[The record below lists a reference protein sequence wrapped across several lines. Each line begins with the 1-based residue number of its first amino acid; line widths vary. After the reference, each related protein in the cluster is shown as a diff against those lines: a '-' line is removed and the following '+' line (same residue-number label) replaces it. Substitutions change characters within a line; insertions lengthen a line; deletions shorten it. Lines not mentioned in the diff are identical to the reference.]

1 MADAIP
7 VYQVI
12 TGSSVTGI
20 YGSGAFL
27 LQLIVPDLNKAV
39 LDPASPYYVEGTRRN
54 SAFTDAINKIRSTLQ
69 YIAPDTTPAENSFSR
84 CSVIL

>member
-7 VYQVI
+7 VYEVI
-12 TGSSVTGI
+12 TSAI
-20 YGSGAFL
+20 YGQVL
-27 LQLIVPDLNKAV
+27 KLVVPDLNQSA
-39 LDPASPYYVEGTRRN
+39 LDPTSPYYVEGTRRN

-69 YIAPDTTPAENSFSR
+69 YIPPDTTPAENSFSR